1 MVGGGKDAFIGGV
14 HRIALRLDGYYE
26 LVAGSFSSNFDN
38 SKETG
43 KDLGLAEDRIY
54 KTYQEMAEKE
64 SSRSD
69 AIDVV
74 AIVTPNH
81 LHVPI
86 AKIFAEKGIHIICD
100 KPLALSSKEAI
111 SLKNIVESKKLIFAL
126 THNYTG
132 YPMVRHARSL
142 IQKGDLGSIRVIQAE
157 YPQDWLT
164 TKAEDSGLKQAEWRT
179 DPKRS
184 GGGGCIGDIGTHA
197 FNLIRF
203 ITGLEIEELSADIH
217 TFVKG
222 RLLDD
227 NAQIMLR
234 FKGGAKGALWSSQVA
249 VGNENNLKI
258 RIYGENGGI
267 EWRQEDPNYLYYT
280 EFGHPT
286 QRVTRG
292 SGNVSKEAKD
302 VTRIPPGHP
311 EGYLEGFANIYNDV
325 YKKLYAQI
333 NNQNY
338 DDSNDCYP
346 TINDGV
352 EGMRFIETVL
362 ESSNPGKVIQPFKSK
377 RYFCSSLMGTTGW
390 SSPFVVGRNCLCISY
405 SLHKNN

>member
-1 MVGGGKDAFIGGV
+1 MDRRMRIGMVGGGKDAFIGGV
-14 HRIALRLDGYYE
+14 HRIALRLDGNYE

-54 KTYQEMAEKE
+54 ETYQEMAEKE
-64 SSRSD
+64 SARSD
-69 AIDVV
+69 GIHVV

-100 KPLALSSKEAI
+100 KPLALSSEEAI
-111 SLKNIVESKKLIFAL
+111 ELKNIVENNKIIFAL

-142 IQKGDLGSIRVIQAE
+142 IQKNDLGSIRVVQAE

-184 GGGGCIGDIGTHA
+184 GDGGCIGDIGTHA

-203 ITGLEIEELSADIH
+203 ITGLEVDELSADIH

-234 FKGGAKGALWSSQVA
+234 FKGGAKGAIWSSQVA

-258 RIYGENGGI
+258 RVFGENGGL

-280 EFGHPT
+280 KFGHPT
-286 QRVTRG
+286 HKITRG
-292 SGNVSKEAKD
+292 SGSASEEANE

-311 EGYLEGFANIYNDV
+311 EGYLEGFANIYSDV
-325 YKKLYAQI
+325 YKRLFAQT

-338 DDSNDCYP
+338 DQSNDCYP
-346 TINDGV
+346 TIYDGV

-362 ESSNPGKVIQPFKSK
+362 ESNNNNSKWVEFNFK
-377 RYFCSSLMGTTGW
+377 
-390 SSPFVVGRNCLCISY
+390 
-405 SLHKNN
+405 

>member
-1 MVGGGKDAFIGGV
+1 MDRRMRIGMVGGGKDAFIGGV
-14 HRIALRLDGYYE
+14 HRIALRLDGNYE

-54 KTYQEMAEKE
+54 ETYQEMAEKE
-64 SSRSD
+64 SARSD
-69 AIDVV
+69 GIHVV

-100 KPLALSSKEAI
+100 KPLALSSEEAI
-111 SLKNIVESKKLIFAL
+111 ELKNIVENKKIIFAL

-142 IQKGDLGSIRVIQAE
+142 IQKNDLGSIRVVQAE

-184 GGGGCIGDIGTHA
+184 GDGGCIGDIGTHA

-203 ITGLEIEELSADIH
+203 ITGLEVDELSADIH

-234 FKGGAKGALWSSQVA
+234 FKGGAKGAIWSSQVA

-258 RIYGENGGI
+258 RVFGENGGL

-280 EFGHPT
+280 KFGHPT
-286 QRVTRG
+286 QKITRG
-292 SGNVSKEAKD
+292 SGSASEEANN

-311 EGYLEGFANIYNDV
+311 EGYLEGFANIYSDV
-325 YKKLYAQI
+325 YKRLFAQT

-338 DDSNDCYP
+338 DQSNDCYP
-346 TINDGV
+346 TIYDGV

-362 ESSNPGKVIQPFKSK
+362 ESNNNNSKWVEFNFK
-377 RYFCSSLMGTTGW
+377 
-390 SSPFVVGRNCLCISY
+390 
-405 SLHKNN
+405 

>member
-1 MVGGGKDAFIGGV
+1 MDRKIRIGMVGGGKNAFIGGV

-54 KTYQEMAEKE
+54 ETYHEMAEKE
-64 SSRSD
+64 SARSD
-69 AIDVV
+69 GIDVV

-81 LHVPI
+81 LHIPI

-100 KPLALSSKEAI
+100 KPLALSSEEAI
-111 SLKNIVESKKLIFAL
+111 NLKNIVESKKLIFAL

-184 GGGGCIGDIGTHA
+184 GDGGCIGDIGTHA

-203 ITGLEIEELSADIH
+203 ITGLEVDELSADIH

-234 FKGGAKGALWSSQVA
+234 FKGGAKGAIWSSQVA

-258 RIYGENGGI
+258 RVFGENGGL

-280 EFGHPT
+280 KFGHPT

-292 SGNVSKEAKD
+292 SDSASEEANN
-302 VTRIPPGHP
+302 VTRVPPGHP
-311 EGYLEGFANIYNDV
+311 EGYLEGFANIYSDV
-325 YKKLYAQI
+325 CKSLFAQI

-338 DDSNDCYP
+338 DQSNDCYP
-346 TINDGV
+346 TIYDGV

-362 ESSNPGKVIQPFKSK
+362 ESS
-377 RYFCSSLMGTTGW
+377 
-390 SSPFVVGRNCLCISY
+390 
-405 SLHKNN
+405 KNNSKWVRFISK

>member
-1 MVGGGKDAFIGGV
+1 MDRKIRIGMVGGGKNAFIGGV

-54 KTYQEMAEKE
+54 ETYHEMAEKE
-64 SSRSD
+64 SARSD
-69 AIDVV
+69 GIDVV

-81 LHVPI
+81 LHIPI

-100 KPLALSSKEAI
+100 KPLALSSEEAI
-111 SLKNIVESKKLIFAL
+111 NLKNIVESKKLIFAL

-184 GGGGCIGDIGTHA
+184 GDGGCIGDIGTHA

-203 ITGLEIEELSADIH
+203 ITGLEVDELSADIH

-234 FKGGAKGALWSSQVA
+234 FKGGAKGAIWSSQVA

-258 RIYGENGGI
+258 RVFGENGGL

-280 EFGHPT
+280 KFGHPT

-292 SGNVSKEAKD
+292 SDSASEEANK
-302 VTRIPPGHP
+302 VTRVPPGHP
-311 EGYLEGFANIYNDV
+311 EGYLEGFANIYSDV
-325 YKKLYAQI
+325 CKSLFAQI

-338 DDSNDCYP
+338 DQSNDCYP
-346 TINDGV
+346 TIYDGV

-362 ESSNPGKVIQPFKSK
+362 ESS
-377 RYFCSSLMGTTGW
+377 
-390 SSPFVVGRNCLCISY
+390 
-405 SLHKNN
+405 KNNGKWVRFNFK

>member
-1 MVGGGKDAFIGGV
+1 
-14 HRIALRLDGYYE
+14 
-26 LVAGSFSSNFDN
+26 
-38 SKETG
+38 
-43 KDLGLAEDRIY
+43 
-54 KTYQEMAEKE
+54 MAEKE
-64 SSRSD
+64 SARSD
-69 AIDVV
+69 GIDVV

-81 LHVPI
+81 LHIPI

-100 KPLALSSKEAI
+100 KPLALSSEEAI
-111 SLKNIVESKKLIFAL
+111 NLKNIVESKKLIFAL

-203 ITGLEIEELSADIH
+203 ITGLEVDELSADIH

-234 FKGGAKGALWSSQVA
+234 FKGGAKGAIWSSQVA

-258 RIYGENGGI
+258 RVFGENGGL

-280 EFGHPT
+280 KFGHPT

-292 SGNVSKEAKD
+292 SDSASKEANK
-302 VTRIPPGHP
+302 VTRVPPGHP
-311 EGYLEGFANIYNDV
+311 EGYLEGFANIYSDV
-325 YKKLYAQI
+325 CKSLFAQI

-338 DDSNDCYP
+338 DQSNDCYP
-346 TINDGV
+346 TIYDGV

-362 ESSNPGKVIQPFKSK
+362 ESS
-377 RYFCSSLMGTTGW
+377 
-390 SSPFVVGRNCLCISY
+390 
-405 SLHKNN
+405 KNNSKWVRFNFK

>member
-1 MVGGGKDAFIGGV
+1 MDRKIRIGMVGGGKNAFIGGV

-54 KTYQEMAEKE
+54 ETYHEMAEKE
-64 SSRSD
+64 SARSD
-69 AIDVV
+69 GIDVV

-81 LHVPI
+81 LHIPI

-100 KPLALSSKEAI
+100 KPLALSSEEAI
-111 SLKNIVESKKLIFAL
+111 NLKNIVESKKLIFAL

-203 ITGLEIEELSADIH
+203 ITGLEVDELSADIH

-234 FKGGAKGALWSSQVA
+234 FKGGAKGAIWSSQVA

-258 RIYGENGGI
+258 RVFGENGGL

-280 EFGHPT
+280 KFGHPT

-292 SGNVSKEAKD
+292 SDSASEEANN
-302 VTRIPPGHP
+302 VTRVPPGHP
-311 EGYLEGFANIYNDV
+311 EGYLEGFANIYSDV
-325 YKKLYAQI
+325 CKSLFAQI

-338 DDSNDCYP
+338 DQSNDCYP
-346 TINDGV
+346 TIYDGV

-362 ESSNPGKVIQPFKSK
+362 ESS
-377 RYFCSSLMGTTGW
+377 
-390 SSPFVVGRNCLCISY
+390 
-405 SLHKNN
+405 KNNSKWVRFNFK

>member
-1 MVGGGKDAFIGGV
+1 MDRRMRIGMVGGGKDAFIGGV
-14 HRIALRLDGYYE
+14 HRIALRLDGNYE
-26 LVAGSFSSNFDN
+26 LVAGSFSSNFNN

-43 KDLGLAEDRIY
+43 KDLGLAEDRVY
-54 KTYQEMAEKE
+54 ETYQEMAEKE
-64 SSRSD
+64 SARSD
-69 AIDVV
+69 GIHVV

-100 KPLALSSKEAI
+100 KPLALSSEEAI
-111 SLKNIVESKKLIFAL
+111 ELKNIVENNKIIFAL

-142 IQKGDLGSIRVIQAE
+142 IQKNDLGSIRVVQAE

-184 GGGGCIGDIGTHA
+184 GNGGCIGDIGTHA

-203 ITGLEIEELSADIH
+203 ITGLDVDELSADIH

-234 FKGGAKGALWSSQVA
+234 FKGGAKGAIWSSQVA

-258 RIYGENGGI
+258 RVFGENGGL

-280 EFGHPT
+280 KFGHPT
-286 QRVTRG
+286 QKITRG
-292 SGNVSKEAKD
+292 SGSASEEAND

-311 EGYLEGFANIYNDV
+311 EGYLEGFANIYSDV
-325 YKKLYAQI
+325 YKRLFAQT
-333 NNQNY
+333 NKQNY
-338 DDSNDCYP
+338 DQSIDCYP
-346 TINDGV
+346 TIYDGV

-362 ESSNPGKVIQPFKSK
+362 ESNNNNSKWIPFNFK
-377 RYFCSSLMGTTGW
+377 
-390 SSPFVVGRNCLCISY
+390 
-405 SLHKNN
+405 

>member
-1 MVGGGKDAFIGGV
+1 MDRRMRIGMVGGGKDAFIGGV
-14 HRIALRLDGYYE
+14 HRIALRLDGNYE

-54 KTYQEMAEKE
+54 ETYQEMAEKE
-64 SSRSD
+64 SARSD
-69 AIDVV
+69 GIHVV

-86 AKIFAEKGIHIICD
+86 AKIFAEKGIHIISD
-100 KPLALSSKEAI
+100 KPLALSSEETI
-111 SLKNIVESKKLIFAL
+111 ELKNIVENNKIIFAL

-142 IQKGDLGSIRVIQAE
+142 IQKNDLGSIRVVQAE

-184 GGGGCIGDIGTHA
+184 GDGGCIGDIGTHA

-203 ITGLEIEELSADIH
+203 ITGLEVDELSADIH

-234 FKGGAKGALWSSQVA
+234 FKGGAKGAIWSSQVA

-258 RIYGENGGI
+258 RVFGENGGL

-280 EFGHPT
+280 KYGHPT
-286 QRVTRG
+286 QKITRG
-292 SGNVSKEAKD
+292 SGSASEEANN

-311 EGYLEGFANIYNDV
+311 EGYLEGFANIYSDV
-325 YKKLYAQI
+325 YKRLFAQT
-333 NNQNY
+333 NQQNY
-338 DDSNDCYP
+338 DQSNDCYP
-346 TINDGV
+346 TIYDGV

-362 ESSNPGKVIQPFKSK
+362 ESNNNNSKWVEFNFK
-377 RYFCSSLMGTTGW
+377 
-390 SSPFVVGRNCLCISY
+390 
-405 SLHKNN
+405 

>member
-1 MVGGGKDAFIGGV
+1 MERKIRIGMVGGGKDAFIGGV

-43 KDLGLAEDRIY
+43 KNLGLAEDRIY

-352 EGMRFIETVL
+352 EGMRFIETAL
-362 ESSNPGKVIQPFKSK
+362 ESS
-377 RYFCSSLMGTTGW
+377 
-390 SSPFVVGRNCLCISY
+390 
-405 SLHKNN
+405 KNNGKWIRFNSK

>member
-1 MVGGGKDAFIGGV
+1 MADRKIRIGMVGGGKDAFIGEV
-14 HRIALRLDGYYE
+14 HRIALRLDGNYE

-43 KDLGLAEDRIY
+43 KKLGLAEDRVY
-54 KTYQEMAEKE
+54 ETYQEMAEKE
-64 SSRSD
+64 YDRSD
-69 AIDVV
+69 GIEVV

-81 LHVPI
+81 LHVPV

-100 KPLALSSKEAI
+100 NPLGLSSEEAI
-111 SLKNIVESKKLIFAL
+111 DLKNLVKSKKIIFAL

-132 YPMVRHARSL
+132 YPMVRHARAL
-142 IQKGDLGSIRVIQAE
+142 IKKGDIGSIRVIQTE

-184 GGGGCIGDIGTHA
+184 GAGGCIGDIGTHA

-203 ITGLEIEELSADIH
+203 ITGLELDELSADIH

-258 RIYGENGGI
+258 RIYGEKGGI

-280 EFGHPT
+280 KFGHPT
-286 QRVTRG
+286 QRITRG
-292 SGNVSKEAKD
+292 SDSISEEAKD

-311 EGYLEGFANIYNDV
+311 EGYLEGFANIYSDV

-333 NNQNY
+333 NNQKY
-338 DDSNDCYP
+338 DGSNDCYP
-346 TINDGV
+346 TIHDGI
-352 EGMRFIETVL
+352 EGMKFIETVL
-362 ESSNPGKVIQPFKSK
+362 ESSNNNSK
-377 RYFCSSLMGTTGW
+377 WIKFNS
-390 SSPFVVGRNCLCISY
+390 
-405 SLHKNN
+405 K

>member
-1 MVGGGKDAFIGGV
+1 MDRRMRIGMVGGGKDAFIGGV
-14 HRIALRLDGYYE
+14 HRIALRLDGNYE

-54 KTYQEMAEKE
+54 ETYQEMAEKE
-64 SSRSD
+64 SARSD
-69 AIDVV
+69 GIHVV

-100 KPLALSSKEAI
+100 KPLALSTKEAI
-111 SLKNIVESKKLIFAL
+111 ELKNIVENNKIIFAL

-142 IQKGDLGSIRVIQAE
+142 IQKNDLGSIRVVQAE

-184 GGGGCIGDIGTHA
+184 GDGGCIGDIGTHA

-203 ITGLEIEELSADIH
+203 ITGLEVDELSADIH

-234 FKGGAKGALWSSQVA
+234 FKGGAKGAIWSSQVA

-258 RIYGENGGI
+258 RVFGENGGL

-280 EFGHPT
+280 KFGHPT
-286 QRVTRG
+286 HKITRG
-292 SGNVSKEAKD
+292 SGSASEEANN

-311 EGYLEGFANIYNDV
+311 EGYLEGFANIYSDV
-325 YKKLYAQI
+325 YKRLFAQT
-333 NNQNY
+333 NKQNY
-338 DDSNDCYP
+338 DQSNDCYP
-346 TINDGV
+346 TIYDGV

-362 ESSNPGKVIQPFKSK
+362 ESNNNNSKWVEFNFK
-377 RYFCSSLMGTTGW
+377 
-390 SSPFVVGRNCLCISY
+390 
-405 SLHKNN
+405 

>member
-1 MVGGGKDAFIGGV
+1 MDRRMRIGMVGGGKDAFIGGV
-14 HRIALRLDGYYE
+14 HRIALRLDGNYE

-54 KTYQEMAEKE
+54 ETYQEMAEKE
-64 SSRSD
+64 SARSD
-69 AIDVV
+69 GIHVV

-100 KPLALSSKEAI
+100 KPLALSTKEAI
-111 SLKNIVESKKLIFAL
+111 ELKNIVESKKIIFAL

-142 IQKGDLGSIRVIQAE
+142 IQKNDLGSIRVVQAE

-184 GGGGCIGDIGTHA
+184 GDGGCIGDIGTHA

-203 ITGLEIEELSADIH
+203 ITGLEVDELSADIH

-234 FKGGAKGALWSSQVA
+234 FKGGAKGAIWSSQVA

-258 RIYGENGGI
+258 RVFGENGGL

-280 EFGHPT
+280 KFGHPT
-286 QRVTRG
+286 QKITRASG
-292 SGNVSKEAKD
+292 SASEEANN

-311 EGYLEGFANIYNDV
+311 EGYLEGFANIYSDV
-325 YKKLYAQI
+325 YKRLFAQT
-333 NNQNY
+333 NKQNY
-338 DDSNDCYP
+338 DQSNDCYP
-346 TINDGV
+346 TIYDGV

-362 ESSNPGKVIQPFKSK
+362 ESNNNNSKWVEFNFK
-377 RYFCSSLMGTTGW
+377 
-390 SSPFVVGRNCLCISY
+390 
-405 SLHKNN
+405 

>member
-1 MVGGGKDAFIGGV
+1 MDRRMRIGMVGGGKDAFIGGV
-14 HRIALRLDGYYE
+14 HRIALRLDGNYE

-54 KTYQEMAEKE
+54 ETYQEMAEKE
-64 SSRSD
+64 SARSD
-69 AIDVV
+69 GIHVV

-100 KPLALSSKEAI
+100 KPLALSSEEAI
-111 SLKNIVESKKLIFAL
+111 ELKNIVENKKIIFAL

-142 IQKGDLGSIRVIQAE
+142 IQKGDLGSIRVVQAE

-184 GGGGCIGDIGTHA
+184 GDGGCIGDIGTHA

-203 ITGLEIEELSADIH
+203 ITGLEVDELSADIH

-234 FKGGAKGALWSSQVA
+234 FKGGAKGAIWSSQVA

-258 RIYGENGGI
+258 RVFGENGGL

-280 EFGHPT
+280 KYGHPT
-286 QRVTRG
+286 QKITRG
-292 SGNVSKEAKD
+292 SGSASEEANN

-311 EGYLEGFANIYNDV
+311 EGYLEGFANIYSDV
-325 YKKLYAQI
+325 YKRLFAQT
-333 NNQNY
+333 NQQNY
-338 DDSNDCYP
+338 DQSNDCYP
-346 TINDGV
+346 TIYDGV

-362 ESSNPGKVIQPFKSK
+362 ESNNNNSKWVEFNFK
-377 RYFCSSLMGTTGW
+377 
-390 SSPFVVGRNCLCISY
+390 
-405 SLHKNN
+405 

>member
-1 MVGGGKDAFIGGV
+1 MDRKIRIGMVGGGKNAFIGGV

-54 KTYQEMAEKE
+54 ETYHEMAEKE
-64 SSRSD
+64 SARSD
-69 AIDVV
+69 GIDVV

-81 LHVPI
+81 LHIPI

-100 KPLALSSKEAI
+100 KPLALSSEEAI
-111 SLKNIVESKKLIFAL
+111 NLKNIVESKKLIFAL

-142 IQKGDLGSIRVIQAE
+142 IQKGDLGSIRIIQAE

-203 ITGLEIEELSADIH
+203 ITGLEVDELSADIH

-234 FKGGAKGALWSSQVA
+234 FKGGAKGAIWSSQVA

-258 RIYGENGGI
+258 RVFGENGGL

-280 EFGHPT
+280 KFGHPT

-292 SGNVSKEAKD
+292 SDSASEEANN
-302 VTRIPPGHP
+302 VTRVPPGHP
-311 EGYLEGFANIYNDV
+311 EGYLEGFANIYSDV
-325 YKKLYAQI
+325 CKSLFAQI

-338 DDSNDCYP
+338 DQSNDCYP
-346 TINDGV
+346 TIYDGV

-362 ESSNPGKVIQPFKSK
+362 ESS
-377 RYFCSSLMGTTGW
+377 
-390 SSPFVVGRNCLCISY
+390 
-405 SLHKNN
+405 KNNSKWVRFNFK

>member
-1 MVGGGKDAFIGGV
+1 MRIGMVGGGKDAFIGGV
-14 HRIALRLDGYYE
+14 HRIALRLDGNYE

-54 KTYQEMAEKE
+54 ETYQEMAEKE
-64 SSRSD
+64 SARSD
-69 AIDVV
+69 GIHVV

-86 AKIFAEKGIHIICD
+86 AKIFAEKGMHIICD
-100 KPLALSSKEAI
+100 KPLALSTKEAI
-111 SLKNIVESKKLIFAL
+111 ELKNIVENKKIIFAL

-142 IQKGDLGSIRVIQAE
+142 IQKGDLGSIRVVQAE

-184 GGGGCIGDIGTHA
+184 GDGGCIGDIGTHA

-203 ITGLEIEELSADIH
+203 ITGLEVDELSADIH

-234 FKGGAKGALWSSQVA
+234 FKGGAKGAIWSSQVA

-258 RIYGENGGI
+258 RVFGENGGL
-267 EWRQEDPNYLYYT
+267 EWRQEDPNYLCYT
-280 EFGHPT
+280 KFGHPT
-286 QRVTRG
+286 QKITRASG
-292 SGNVSKEAKD
+292 SASEEANN

-311 EGYLEGFANIYNDV
+311 EGYLEGFANIYSDV
-325 YKKLYAQI
+325 YKRLFAQT
-333 NNQNY
+333 NQQNY
-338 DDSNDCYP
+338 GQSNDCYP
-346 TINDGV
+346 TIYDGV

-362 ESSNPGKVIQPFKSK
+362 ESNNNNSKWVEFNFK
-377 RYFCSSLMGTTGW
+377 
-390 SSPFVVGRNCLCISY
+390 
-405 SLHKNN
+405 

>member
-1 MVGGGKDAFIGGV
+1 MDRRMRIGMVGGGKDAFIGGV
-14 HRIALRLDGYYE
+14 HRIALRLDGNYE

-54 KTYQEMAEKE
+54 ETYQEMAEKE
-64 SSRSD
+64 SARSD
-69 AIDVV
+69 GIHVV

-100 KPLALSSKEAI
+100 KPLALSTKEAI
-111 SLKNIVESKKLIFAL
+111 ELKNIVESKKIIFAL

-142 IQKGDLGSIRVIQAE
+142 IQKNDLGSIRVVQAE

-184 GGGGCIGDIGTHA
+184 GDGGCIGDIGTHA

-203 ITGLEIEELSADIH
+203 ITGLEVDELSADIH

-234 FKGGAKGALWSSQVA
+234 FKGGAKGAIWSSQVA

-258 RIYGENGGI
+258 RVFGENGGL

-280 EFGHPT
+280 KFGHPT
-286 QRVTRG
+286 QKITRG
-292 SGNVSKEAKD
+292 SGSASEEANN

-311 EGYLEGFANIYNDV
+311 EGYLEGFANIYSDV
-325 YKKLYAQI
+325 YKRLFAQT
-333 NNQNY
+333 NQQNY
-338 DDSNDCYP
+338 DQSNDCYP
-346 TINDGV
+346 TIYDGV

-362 ESSNPGKVIQPFKSK
+362 ESNNNNSKWVEFNFK
-377 RYFCSSLMGTTGW
+377 
-390 SSPFVVGRNCLCISY
+390 
-405 SLHKNN
+405 

>member
-1 MVGGGKDAFIGGV
+1 MDRKIRIGMVGGGKNAFIGGV
-14 HRIALRLDGYYE
+14 HRIALRLDGYYD
-26 LVAGSFSSNFDN
+26 LVAGSFCSNFDN

-43 KDLGLAEDRIY
+43 KDIGLAEDRIY
-54 KTYQEMAEKE
+54 ETYHEMAEKE
-64 SSRSD
+64 SARSD
-69 AIDVV
+69 GIDVV

-81 LHVPI
+81 LHIPI

-100 KPLALSSKEAI
+100 KPLALSSEEAI
-111 SLKNIVESKKLIFAL
+111 NLKNIVESKKLIFAL
-126 THNYTG
+126 TYNYTG

-142 IQKGDLGSIRVIQAE
+142 IQKGDLGSIRIIQAE

-184 GGGGCIGDIGTHA
+184 GDGGCIGDIGTHA

-203 ITGLEIEELSADIH
+203 ITGLEVDELSADIH

-234 FKGGAKGALWSSQVA
+234 FKGGAKGAIWSSQVA

-258 RIYGENGGI
+258 RVFGENGGL

-280 EFGHPT
+280 KFGHPT

-292 SGNVSKEAKD
+292 SNSASEEANN
-302 VTRIPPGHP
+302 VTRVPPGHH
-311 EGYLEGFANIYNDV
+311 EGYLEGFSNIYSDV
-325 YKKLYAQI
+325 CKSLFAQI

-338 DDSNDCYP
+338 DQSNDCYP
-346 TINDGV
+346 TIYDGV

-362 ESSNPGKVIQPFKSK
+362 ESS
-377 RYFCSSLMGTTGW
+377 
-390 SSPFVVGRNCLCISY
+390 
-405 SLHKNN
+405 KNNSKWVRFNFK

>member
-1 MVGGGKDAFIGGV
+1 MCIRD
-14 HRIALRLDGYYE
+14 RLDGYYE

-38 SKETG
+38 SKKTG

-352 EGMRFIETVL
+352 EGMRFIETAL
-362 ESSNPGKVIQPFKSK
+362 ESS
-377 RYFCSSLMGTTGW
+377 
-390 SSPFVVGRNCLCISY
+390 
-405 SLHKNN
+405 KNNGKWIRFNSK

>member
-1 MVGGGKDAFIGGV
+1 MDRRMRIGMVGGGKDAFIGGV
-14 HRIALRLDGYYE
+14 HRIALRLDGNYE

-54 KTYQEMAEKE
+54 ETYQEMAEKE
-64 SSRSD
+64 SARLD
-69 AIDVV
+69 GIHVV

-100 KPLALSSKEAI
+100 KPLALSSEEAI
-111 SLKNIVESKKLIFAL
+111 ELKNIVENNKIIFAL

-142 IQKGDLGSIRVIQAE
+142 IQKNDLGSIRVVQAE

-184 GGGGCIGDIGTHA
+184 GNGGCIGDIGTHA

-203 ITGLEIEELSADIH
+203 ITGLEVDELSADIH

-234 FKGGAKGALWSSQVA
+234 FKGGAKGAIWSSQVA

-258 RIYGENGGI
+258 RVFGENGGL

-280 EFGHPT
+280 KFGHPT
-286 QRVTRG
+286 QKITRG
-292 SGNVSKEAKD
+292 SGSASEEANN

-311 EGYLEGFANIYNDV
+311 EGYLEGFANIYSDV
-325 YKKLYAQI
+325 YKRLFAQT
-333 NNQNY
+333 NKQNY
-338 DDSNDCYP
+338 DQSNDCYP
-346 TINDGV
+346 TIYDGV

-362 ESSNPGKVIQPFKSK
+362 ESNNNNSKWIPFNFK
-377 RYFCSSLMGTTGW
+377 
-390 SSPFVVGRNCLCISY
+390 
-405 SLHKNN
+405 

>member
-1 MVGGGKDAFIGGV
+1 MDRKIRIGMVGGGKDAFIGGV
-14 HRIALRLDGYYE
+14 HRIALRLDGNYE

-54 KTYQEMAEKE
+54 ETYQEMAEKE
-64 SSRSD
+64 SARSD
-69 AIDVV
+69 GIHVV

-100 KPLALSSKEAI
+100 KPLALSSREAI
-111 SLKNIVESKKLIFAL
+111 ELKNIVENKKIIFAL

-142 IQKGDLGSIRVIQAE
+142 IQKNDLGSIRVVQAE

-184 GGGGCIGDIGTHA
+184 GDGGCIGDIGTHA

-203 ITGLEIEELSADIH
+203 ITGLEVDELSADIH

-234 FKGGAKGALWSSQVA
+234 FKGGAKGAIWSSQVA

-258 RIYGENGGI
+258 RVFGENGGL

-280 EFGHPT
+280 KFGHPT
-286 QRVTRG
+286 QKITRG
-292 SGNVSKEAKD
+292 SSSASEEAND

-311 EGYLEGFANIYNDV
+311 EGYLEGFANIYSDV
-325 YKKLYAQI
+325 YKRLFAQK
-333 NNQNY
+333 NKQNY
-338 DDSNDCYP
+338 DQSNDCYP
-346 TINDGV
+346 TIYDGI
-352 EGMRFIETVL
+352 EGMEFIKTVL
-362 ESSNPGKVIQPFKSK
+362 ESSNNNSKWVQFNFK
-377 RYFCSSLMGTTGW
+377 
-390 SSPFVVGRNCLCISY
+390 
-405 SLHKNN
+405 

>member
-1 MVGGGKDAFIGGV
+1 M
-14 HRIALRLDGYYE
+14 
-26 LVAGSFSSNFDN
+26 
-38 SKETG
+38 
-43 KDLGLAEDRIY
+43 
-54 KTYQEMAEKE
+54 
-64 SSRSD
+64 
-69 AIDVV
+69 V

-86 AKIFAEKGIHIICD
+86 AKIFVEKGIHIICD

-142 IQKGDLGSIRVIQAE
+142 IQKGDLGRLRVIQAE

-352 EGMRFIETVL
+352 EGMRFIETAL
-362 ESSNPGKVIQPFKSK
+362 ESS
-377 RYFCSSLMGTTGW
+377 
-390 SSPFVVGRNCLCISY
+390 
-405 SLHKNN
+405 KNNGKWIRFNSK

>member
-1 MVGGGKDAFIGGV
+1 MDRRMRIGMVGGGKDAFIGGV
-14 HRIALRLDGYYE
+14 HRIALRLDGNYE

-54 KTYQEMAEKE
+54 ETYQEMAEKE
-64 SSRSD
+64 SARSD
-69 AIDVV
+69 GIHVV

-100 KPLALSSKEAI
+100 KPLALSSEETI
-111 SLKNIVESKKLIFAL
+111 ELKNIVENNKIIFAL

-142 IQKGDLGSIRVIQAE
+142 IQKNDLGSIRVVQAE

-184 GGGGCIGDIGTHA
+184 GDGGCIGDIGTHA

-203 ITGLEIEELSADIH
+203 ITGLEVDELSADIH

-234 FKGGAKGALWSSQVA
+234 FKGGAKGAIWSSQVA

-258 RIYGENGGI
+258 RVFGENGGL

-280 EFGHPT
+280 KFGHPT
-286 QRVTRG
+286 HKITRG
-292 SGNVSKEAKD
+292 SGSASEEANE

-311 EGYLEGFANIYNDV
+311 EGYLEGFANIYSDV
-325 YKKLYAQI
+325 YKRLFAQT
-333 NNQNY
+333 NQQNY
-338 DDSNDCYP
+338 DQSNDCYP
-346 TINDGV
+346 TIYDGV

-362 ESSNPGKVIQPFKSK
+362 ESNNNNSKWVEFNFK
-377 RYFCSSLMGTTGW
+377 
-390 SSPFVVGRNCLCISY
+390 
-405 SLHKNN
+405 

>member
-1 MVGGGKDAFIGGV
+1 MDRKIRIGMVGGGKNAFIGGV

-54 KTYQEMAEKE
+54 ETYHEMAEKE
-64 SSRSD
+64 SARSD
-69 AIDVV
+69 GIDVV

-81 LHVPI
+81 LHIPI

-100 KPLALSSKEAI
+100 KPLALSSEEAI
-111 SLKNIVESKKLIFAL
+111 NLKNIVESKKLIFAL

-203 ITGLEIEELSADIH
+203 ITGLEVDELSADIH

-234 FKGGAKGALWSSQVA
+234 FKGGAKGAIWSSQVA

-258 RIYGENGGI
+258 RVFGENGGL

-280 EFGHPT
+280 KFGHPT

-292 SGNVSKEAKD
+292 SASASEEANN
-302 VTRIPPGHP
+302 VTRVPPGHP
-311 EGYLEGFANIYNDV
+311 EGYLEGFANIYSDV
-325 YKKLYAQI
+325 CKSLFAQI

-338 DDSNDCYP
+338 DQSNDCYP
-346 TINDGV
+346 TIYDGV

-362 ESSNPGKVIQPFKSK
+362 ESS
-377 RYFCSSLMGTTGW
+377 
-390 SSPFVVGRNCLCISY
+390 
-405 SLHKNN
+405 KNNSKWVRFNFK

>member
-1 MVGGGKDAFIGGV
+1 MRIGMVGGGKDAFIGGV
-14 HRIALRLDGYYE
+14 HRIALRLDGNYE

-54 KTYQEMAEKE
+54 ETYQEMAEKE
-64 SSRSD
+64 SARSD
-69 AIDVV
+69 GIHVV

-100 KPLALSSKEAI
+100 KPLALSSEETI
-111 SLKNIVESKKLIFAL
+111 ELKNIVENNKIIFAL

-142 IQKGDLGSIRVIQAE
+142 IQKNDLGSIRVVQAE

-184 GGGGCIGDIGTHA
+184 GDGGCIGDIGTHA

-203 ITGLEIEELSADIH
+203 ITGLEVDELSADIH

-234 FKGGAKGALWSSQVA
+234 FKGGAKGAIWSSQVA

-258 RIYGENGGI
+258 RVFGENGGL

-280 EFGHPT
+280 KFGHPT
-286 QRVTRG
+286 HKITRG
-292 SGNVSKEAKD
+292 SGSASEEANE

-311 EGYLEGFANIYNDV
+311 EGYLEGFANIYSDV
-325 YKKLYAQI
+325 YKRLFAQT

-338 DDSNDCYP
+338 DQSNDCYP
-346 TINDGV
+346 TIYDGV

-362 ESSNPGKVIQPFKSK
+362 ESNNNNSKWVEFNFK
-377 RYFCSSLMGTTGW
+377 
-390 SSPFVVGRNCLCISY
+390 
-405 SLHKNN
+405 

>member
-1 MVGGGKDAFIGGV
+1 MSRKIRIGMVGGGKDPFIGSV

-26 LVAGSFSSNFDN
+26 LVAGSFSSDFEN

-43 KDLGLAEDRIY
+43 KNLGLAEDRIY
-54 KTYQEMAEKE
+54 ETYQEMAEKE
-64 SSRSD
+64 AARSD
-69 AIDVV
+69 GIDVV

-81 LHVPI
+81 LHIPI
-86 AKIFAEKGIHIICD
+86 AKIFAEKGINIICD

-111 SLKNIVESKKLIFAL
+111 ELKNILESKKLIFAL

-132 YPMVRHARSL
+132 YPMVRHAKSL
-142 IQKGDLGSIRVIQAE
+142 IQKGDLGTIRVIQAE

-203 ITGLEIEELSADIH
+203 ITELELDELSADIH

-222 RLLDD
+222 RMLDD

-234 FKGGAKGALWSSQVA
+234 FKGGAKGAIWSSQVA

-258 RIYGENGGI
+258 RVYGENGGI
-267 EWRQEDPNYLYYT
+267 EWKQEDPNYLDFT
-280 EFGHPT
+280 KFGQPT

-292 SGNVSKEAKD
+292 SGSASEEANN

-311 EGYLEGFANIYNDV
+311 EGYLEGFANIYTDV
-325 YKKLYAQI
+325 ANALIDKKNGTFNPDNHQFP
-333 NNQNY
+333 
-338 DDSNDCYP
+338 SVE
-346 TINDGV
+346 DGL
-352 EGMRFIETVL
+352 EGIKFIERSIASS
-362 ESSNPGKVIQPFKSK
+362 SSN
-377 RYFCSSLMGTTGW
+377 SSW
-390 SSPFVVGRNCLCISY
+390 VNFS
-405 SLHKNN
+405 

>member
-1 MVGGGKDAFIGGV
+1 MDRKIRIGMVGGGKNAFIGGV

-54 KTYQEMAEKE
+54 ETYHEMAEKE
-64 SSRSD
+64 SARSD
-69 AIDVV
+69 GIDVV

-81 LHVPI
+81 LHIPI

-100 KPLALSSKEAI
+100 KPLALSSEEAI
-111 SLKNIVESKKLIFAL
+111 NLKNIVESKKLIFAL

-203 ITGLEIEELSADIH
+203 ITGLEVDELSADIH

-234 FKGGAKGALWSSQVA
+234 FKGGAKGAIWSSQVA

-258 RIYGENGGI
+258 RVFGENGGL

-280 EFGHPT
+280 KFGHPT

-292 SGNVSKEAKD
+292 SASASEEANN

-311 EGYLEGFANIYNDV
+311 EGYLEGFANIYSDV
-325 YKKLYAQI
+325 CKSLFAQI

-338 DDSNDCYP
+338 DQSNDCYP
-346 TINDGV
+346 TIYDGV

-362 ESSNPGKVIQPFKSK
+362 ESS
-377 RYFCSSLMGTTGW
+377 
-390 SSPFVVGRNCLCISY
+390 
-405 SLHKNN
+405 KNNSKWVRFNFK

>member
-1 MVGGGKDAFIGGV
+1 MERKIRIGMVGGGKDAFIGGV

-43 KDLGLAEDRIY
+43 KDLGLAEDHIY

-69 AIDVV
+69 GIDVV

-184 GGGGCIGDIGTHA
+184 GDGGCIGDIGTHA

-352 EGMRFIETVL
+352 EGMRFIEIAL
-362 ESSNPGKVIQPFKSK
+362 ESS
-377 RYFCSSLMGTTGW
+377 
-390 SSPFVVGRNCLCISY
+390 
-405 SLHKNN
+405 KNNGKWIRFNSK

>member
-1 MVGGGKDAFIGGV
+1 MERKIRIGMVGGGKDAFIGGV

-43 KDLGLAEDRIY
+43 KSLGLAEDRIY
-54 KTYQEMAEKE
+54 ETYQEMAEKE
-64 SSRSD
+64 SARSD
-69 AIDVV
+69 SIDVV
-74 AIVTPNH
+74 SIVTPNH

-86 AKIFAEKGIHIICD
+86 AKIFADKGIHVICD
-100 KPLALSSKEAI
+100 KPLALSSEEAI
-111 SLKNIVESKKLIFAL
+111 DLKNIVENKKIIFAL

-142 IQKGDLGSIRVIQAE
+142 IQKGDLGSIRVVQAE

-184 GGGGCIGDIGTHA
+184 GNGGCIGDIGTHA

-203 ITGLEIEELSADIH
+203 ITGLKVEELSADIH

-222 RLLDD
+222 RLDDD

-234 FKGGAKGALWSSQVA
+234 FEGGAKGAIWSSQVA

-258 RIYGENGGI
+258 RVFGENGGL
-267 EWRQEDPNYLYYT
+267 EWRQEDPNYLHFT
-280 EFGHPT
+280 KFGHPT
-286 QRVTRG
+286 QRFTRG
-292 SGNVSKEAKD
+292 SGSASEEANNI
-302 VTRIPPGHP
+302 TRIPAGHP
-311 EGYLEGFANIYNDV
+311 EGYLEGFANIYSDV
-325 YKKLYAQI
+325 SKKLFALI
-333 NNQNY
+333 NKQKY
-338 DDSNDCYP
+338 DPSNDCYP
-346 TINDGV
+346 TIYDGV
-352 EGMRFIETVL
+352 EGMKFIETVL
-362 ESSNPGKVIQPFKSK
+362 ESSNN
-377 RYFCSSLMGTTGW
+377 
-390 SSPFVVGRNCLCISY
+390 NCKWTQFSFD
-405 SLHKNN
+405 

>member
-1 MVGGGKDAFIGGV
+1 MERKIRIGMVGGGKDAFIGGV

-38 SKETG
+38 SKKTG

-74 AIVTPNH
+74 SIVTPNH

-352 EGMRFIETVL
+352 EGMRFIETAL
-362 ESSNPGKVIQPFKSK
+362 ESS
-377 RYFCSSLMGTTGW
+377 
-390 SSPFVVGRNCLCISY
+390 
-405 SLHKNN
+405 KNNGKWIRFNSK

>member
-1 MVGGGKDAFIGGV
+1 MERKIRIGMVGGGKDAFIGGV

-43 KDLGLAEDRIY
+43 KELGLAEDRIY

-69 AIDVV
+69 GIDVV

-352 EGMRFIETVL
+352 EGMRFIETAL
-362 ESSNPGKVIQPFKSK
+362 ESS
-377 RYFCSSLMGTTGW
+377 
-390 SSPFVVGRNCLCISY
+390 
-405 SLHKNN
+405 KNNGKWIRFNSK

>member
-1 MVGGGKDAFIGGV
+1 MDRRMRIGMVGGGKDAFIGGV
-14 HRIALRLDGYYE
+14 HRIALRLDGNYE

-54 KTYQEMAEKE
+54 ETYQEMAEKE
-64 SSRSD
+64 SARSD
-69 AIDVV
+69 GIHVV

-86 AKIFAEKGIHIICD
+86 AKIFAEKGMHIICD
-100 KPLALSSKEAI
+100 KPLALSTKEAI
-111 SLKNIVESKKLIFAL
+111 ELKNIVENNKIIFAL

-142 IQKGDLGSIRVIQAE
+142 IQKNDLGSIRVVQAE

-184 GGGGCIGDIGTHA
+184 GDGGCIGDIGTHA

-203 ITGLEIEELSADIH
+203 ITGLEVDELSADIH

-234 FKGGAKGALWSSQVA
+234 FKGGAKGAIWSSQVA

-258 RIYGENGGI
+258 RVFGENGGL

-280 EFGHPT
+280 KFGHPT
-286 QRVTRG
+286 QKITRG
-292 SGNVSKEAKD
+292 SGSASEEANN

-311 EGYLEGFANIYNDV
+311 EGYLEGFANIYSDV
-325 YKKLYAQI
+325 YKRLFAQT
-333 NNQNY
+333 NQQNY
-338 DDSNDCYP
+338 DQSNDCYP
-346 TINDGV
+346 TIYDGV

-362 ESSNPGKVIQPFKSK
+362 ESNNNNSKWVEFNFK
-377 RYFCSSLMGTTGW
+377 
-390 SSPFVVGRNCLCISY
+390 
-405 SLHKNN
+405 